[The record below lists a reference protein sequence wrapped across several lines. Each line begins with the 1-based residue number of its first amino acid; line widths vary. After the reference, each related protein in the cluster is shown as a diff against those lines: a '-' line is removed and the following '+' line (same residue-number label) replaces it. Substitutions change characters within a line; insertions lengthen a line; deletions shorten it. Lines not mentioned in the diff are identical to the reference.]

1 MKMRIMLWFFT
12 MFLSLF
18 LIGSMS
24 IAKEKGKGRPSGWDK
39 GEKKGWQ
46 GDVPPGQ
53 EKKLKAKKAEKKK
66 ERWENMS
73 EEEREATKQRRR
85 EDLSEE
91 ERKATMEKRKLETKK
106 RWEDLSEEERKAIF
120 EKYKTNKK

>member
-39 GEKKGWQ
+39 EKKGWQ
-46 GDVPPGQ
+46 SDVPPGQ
-53 EKKLKAKKAEKKK
+53 EKKLKAEKAKKKK
-66 ERWENMS
+66 ERRENMS
-73 EEEREATKQRRR
+73 EEERE
-85 EDLSEE
+85 
-91 ERKATMEKRKLETKK
+91 ATMEKRKLETKK